1 MSTTQVIDEQKLG
14 AFVGQVVAE
23 CAAALSVPLVVIGDR
38 LGLYRALADAGP
50 LNSTELAQ
58 RASAQERY
66 VRDWLVNQAAGGY
79 LEYDSATQRYT
90 LPPEHAIAL
99 TDENSPYFL
108 GGAFQVT
115 PPLIMAQDHITD
127 LFRTGKGMAW
137 GDHNHDLFPGAQR
150 FWRSGYIGSLV
161 NSWIPSLDGVKAKLE
176 AGATVADV
184 GCGYG
189 ASLILLAKAFPRSRF
204 FGFDTHA
211 PSIEYARAIARES
224 GITDHVVFDVAN
236 AANYPGTGYDLITFF
251 DSLHDMGDPVG
262 AIQHARET
270 LAPDGSVMIIEP
282 MAGERVEDN
291 LNPIGRAFSAFS
303 VLCCTPNA
311 IAEGGT
317 ALGTIATEQQL
328 RDVVVAGGLSSFA
341 RVAVSATNRVFQA
354 RA

>member
-1 MSTTQVIDEQKLG
+1 MSTARVIDEQKLG
-14 AFVGQVVAE
+14 TFVGQVVAE

-38 LGLYRALADAGP
+38 LGLYRALAEAGP
-50 LNSTELAQ
+50 LNSADLAQ
-58 RASAQERY
+58 RTGTNERY
-66 VRDWLVNQAAGGY
+66 IRDWLVNQAAGGY
-79 LEYDSATQRYT
+79 LDYDSATQRYT

-99 TDENSPYFL
+99 TDESSPYFL

-115 PPLIMAQDHITD
+115 TPLIKAQDHVTD

-137 GDHNHDLFPGAQR
+137 GEHDHDLFPGAER
-150 FWRSGYIGSLV
+150 FWRSGYIGNLV
-161 NSWIPSLDGVKAKLE
+161 DSWIPSLEGSKAKLE
-176 AGATVADV
+176 AGAIVVDV

-211 PSIEYARAIARES
+211 PSIEFARATAREA
-224 GITDHVVFDVAN
+224 GIAERVVFDMAD
-236 AANYPGTGYDLITFF
+236 AASYPGTGYDLITFF

-262 AIQHARET
+262 AIRHARET

-282 MAGERVEDN
+282 MAGERVEEN

-317 ALGTIATEQQL
+317 ALGTIATDQAL
-328 RDVVVAGGLSSFA
+328 RDVVLAGGLSNFA
-341 RVAVSATNRVFQA
+341 RVADSPTNRVFQA
-354 RA
+354 RV